1 LGGQT
6 QQVLHYLITIMR
18 TDRLQVVLQHKFAAY
33 IITLQLGHILY
44 IGAVVMASSYNVL
57 GDAAEYQ
64 EWLASQMPPAA
75 PTAETEQADAKQ
87 QAQEIGDLPA
97 DIAQIV
103 VHMEQQHAA
112 AVLSAY
118 QSLQRSRYLLS
129 LFPLFR
135 PDAC

>member
-1 LGGQT
+1 MVYSDGG
-6 QQVLHYLITIMR
+6 
-18 TDRLQVVLQHKFAAY
+18 
-33 IITLQLGHILY
+33 
-44 IGAVVMASSYNVL
+44 VMASSYDVL

-64 EWLASQMPPAA
+64 EWLAAQVPPAA

-118 QSLQRSRYLLS
+118 QSLQRLRYSLS
-129 LFPLFR
+129 LFPSFR
-135 PDAC
+135 SDVS

>member
-1 LGGQT
+1 
-6 QQVLHYLITIMR
+6 M
-18 TDRLQVVLQHKFAAY
+18 
-33 IITLQLGHILY
+33 QLGHILY
-44 IGAVVMASSYNVL
+44 IDRGVMASSYDVL

-64 EWLASQMPPAA
+64 EWLASQIPPAA

-118 QSLQRSRYLLS
+118 QSLQRSRYLVS
-129 LFPLFR
+129 LFLLSSS
-135 PDAC
+135 DVC